1 MASLSLQRLKKTYR
15 DNKKDLVILDD
26 ITINFP
32 DTGIVGLLGKNG
44 SGKTTLIKSCV
55 NLVAYTG
62 NISYFGTDLQD
73 IQKKGEGSNYYS
85 ALFEGNRNIYWKL
98 TPLENLKYFASL
110 RGVSFK
116 SIQNYATELFKILD
130 LDKKTNSLVETLS
143 RGMQQKVALVIA
155 LSFAS
160 PVVFLDEPTLGLD
173 METQNQLITFLNQK
187 LYTQQQLFLISS
199 HDLNFVTSTCD
210 NVYLLKNGKLHE
222 YNSIQSRCAYRLKS
236 YAEIHILKPFLQI
249 EETTERIF
257 TYNITDNILEVL
269 SRLSSRECETI
280 ISIVNTKYDIE
291 EFYKQNSNQTEI
303 KLI

>member
-1 MASLSLQRLKKTYR
+1 MVFVLKLQFEIKEDFAS
-15 DNKKDLVILDD
+15 NK
-26 ITINFP
+26 
-32 DTGIVGLLGKNG
+32 
-44 SGKTTLIKSCV
+44 
-55 NLVAYTG
+55 Y
-62 NISYFGTDLQD
+62 
-73 IQKKGEGSNYYS
+73 
-85 ALFEGNRNIYWKL
+85 IYWKL

-110 RGVSFK
+110 RGVPFK

-210 NVYLLKNGKLHE
+210 NIYLLKNGKLHE
-222 YNSIQSRCAYRLKS
+222 YNSKQSRCAYRLKS
-236 YAEIHILKPFLQI
+236 YAEIHILKPYLQI

-291 EFYKQNSNQTEI
+291 EFYKQNANQTEI

>member
-1 MASLSLQRLKKTYR
+1 MTSLSLQRLKKTYR

-62 NISYFGTDLQD
+62 NILYFDTDLQD
-73 IQKKGEGSNYYS
+73 IQKKGEGAKYYS

-110 RGVSFK
+110 RGVPFK

-160 PVVFLDEPTLGLD
+160 PVVFLEEPTLGLD

-210 NVYLLKNGKLHE
+210 N
-222 YNSIQSRCAYRLKS
+222 I
-236 YAEIHILKPFLQI
+236 
-249 EETTERIF
+249 
-257 TYNITDNILEVL
+257 
-269 SRLSSRECETI
+269 
-280 ISIVNTKYDIE
+280 
-291 EFYKQNSNQTEI
+291 
-303 KLI
+303 